1 MLPDTGEKKPAHA
14 AMKTM
19 NLFWFLVK
27 TEWIGVATDAL
38 EAIGSI
44 ESS

>member
-1 MLPDTGEKKPAHA
+1 MFPDTGEKNPAHA

-27 TEWIGVATDAL
+27 TEWIGGSMEPLVLT
-38 EAIGSI
+38 GSI
-44 ESS
+44 GIP